1 MLIKRL
7 LRRTAEAA
15 ASQGIALP
23 LARQQGFLDARSTR
37 HVAGWVRDLNNPATR
52 LNVDVMLD
60 GAVLYRTTAD
70 RFSQTLVA
78 VGVGDGR
85 FGFHVTFPRE
95 LSEAER
101 DRVQVIPA
109 GARAALPHAPQLDL
123 RYQPWIGDRGTYQGY
138 LDERS
143 THHVAGWVRDTAAE
157 GRRVA
162 IEVVLPGPDGERI
175 LHRGMA
181 DRFSRQLVDIGIA
194 DGVHAFHI
202 LLEPPV
208 TEAERDR
215 ILVRPQRTD
224 SALELAPALRTQF
237 WPIAH
242 VALDIVNNCN
252 LRCPFCIV
260 DYANTRATKF
270 MTEATFN
277 AALRLLPYVS
287 EANFWLSC
295 LHEATLHPQL
305 LDFINRV
312 PREYRTKL
320 FYTTNL
326 AKRMPASY
334 FAALADSG
342 IHHLNI
348 SIESFDPAI
357 YEKMRAGARHRI
369 FQENWDALLKALA
382 AGSAPPRLRY
392 NMMAYRSNL
401 AEIPHIVQTLLDEKR
416 ACQVEVRFTYD
427 RAHIPAAF
435 RDEEFL
441 TTAEWA
447 ELKAALSHHDPEQV
461 ILVLPRDEEGIDS
474 ANYQEPTSQT
484 VDEERQFEPATAPW
498 DRAPRPFNISMN
510 WEGTMRV
517 YGWQPGEGREAD
529 RFVCYAQANI
539 NMLPD
544 PLKFVLAL

>member
-1 MLIKRL
+1 
-7 LRRTAEAA
+7 
-15 ASQGIALP
+15 
-23 LARQQGFLDARSTR
+23 
-37 HVAGWVRDLNNPATR
+37 
-52 LNVDVMLD
+52 
-60 GAVLYRTTAD
+60 
-70 RFSQTLVA
+70 LVA

-85 FGFHVTFPRE
+85 FGFHITLPRA
-95 LSEAER
+95 LTEAER
-101 DRVQVIPA
+101 DRVEVIPT
-109 GARAALPHAPQLDL
+109 GTRRPLPHAPQLDL
-123 RYQPWIGDRGTYQGY
+123 RYQPWIGDRGSFQGY

-143 THHVAGWVRDTAAE
+143 THHVAGWVRDLVAP

-162 IEVVLPGPDGERI
+162 IEVVLPGPDGERV

-181 DRFSRQLVDIGIA
+181 DLYSRQLTEIGIA

-202 LLEPPV
+202 LLEPQVSEP
-208 TEAERDR
+208 ERDR
-215 ILVRPQRTD
+215 IFVRPQGTD

-242 VALDIVNNCN
+242 VAMDIVNNCN

-260 DYANTRATKF
+260 DYADTRATKF
-270 MTEATFN
+270 MTEATFD

-305 LDFINRV
+305 LAFIDRV
-312 PREYRTKL
+312 PREYRSKL
-320 FYTTNL
+320 FYTSNL

-334 FAALADSG
+334 FAALSDSG
-342 IHHLNI
+342 IHHINI
-348 SIESFDPAI
+348 SIESLDPAV

-369 FQENWDALLKALA
+369 FQENWDALLA
-382 AGSAPPRLRY
+382 AVAIGSAPPRLRY

-401 AEIPHIVQTLLDEKR
+401 ADIPAIVQTLLNDRR
-416 ACQVEVRFTYD
+416 AWQVEVRFTYD
-427 RAHIPAAF
+427 RAHIPAQF
-435 RDEEFL
+435 RAEEFL

-447 ELKAALSHHDPEQV
+447 QLKAALAHHDPERV

-474 ANYQEPTSQT
+474 PNTPEPSNQAD
-484 VDEERQFEPATAPW
+484 DEERQFMPAAPPW
-498 DRAPRPFNISMN
+498 HRAPRPFNISMN

-517 YGWQPGEGREAD
+517 YGWQPGEAKQPD
-529 RFVCYAQANI
+529 RFVCYAQANV

-544 PLKFVLAL
+544 PLKFVLSL